1 VNERG
6 SWAGKVSRNGRGK
19 WLICRLVIMEETVN
33 YYGSQEH
40 IDSLKD
46 YENRLFSK
54 CTFDTPTREYALDE
68 EYYVKSYNLV
78 DESTCKPLHAP
89 DSACI
94 NRLYRKQV
102 LVFEWR
108 YIGGHDRKASIFR
121 HANGRTYL
129 IFYENLY
136 GYSVLDFSSMK
147 TVNYIPRES
156 AKHDEHFEETF
167 IWMIPHYDP
176 SSNLLAVEGCV
187 WAAPY
192 SIIVLDF
199 CDPMR
204 IIEANK
210 WTDLDYDQTKDSYL
224 EIYDEFKT
232 WTPDAL
238 ICTNGTVTKQEIL
251 EKMDTWRGYDIN
263 SK

>member
-1 VNERG
+1 MK
-6 SWAGKVSRNGRGK
+6 SYA
-19 WLICRLVIMEETVN
+19 
-33 YYGSQEH
+33 H
-40 IDSLKD
+40 ID
-46 YENRLFSK
+46 
-54 CTFDTPTREYALDE
+54 
-68 EYYVKSYNLV
+68 
-78 DESTCKPLHAP
+78 ESICKPLHAP

-94 NRLYRKQV
+94 NRLYRKRI

-108 YIGGHDRKASIFR
+108 YIGGHDRKASIIH
-121 HANGRTYL
+121 HANGKTYL
-129 IFYENLY
+129 VYYENLY
-136 GYSVLDFSSMK
+136 GYSVLDFSDLK
-147 TVNYIPRES
+147 TVNYIPKES
-156 AKHDEHFEETF
+156 AIHDEHFEETF
-167 IWMIPHYDP
+167 IWVIPHYDP
-176 SSNLLAVEGCV
+176 GSNLLAVEGCV

-232 WTPDAL
+232 WTQDAL